1 MILRLLP
8 IWFICWTDGYQ
19 GKHGNIDTPPSQSNS
34 HLKAMEKCKENDKKL
49 DIAFV
54 LDCTSSMFKTN
65 QAITEKIKFLMDQ
78 LRSKTKAGVRK
89 AVITYLD
96 MAVGTP
102 DRFHILPF
110 DNDPQQVITHIKKWC
125 LVAKW
130 TYRTDL
136 PEDVTGALD
145 QANKLPWEAA
155 NRVIFHI
162 TDAPGHHRKFGT
174 SHFPDANKETHIQR
188 RFHEK

>member
-1 MILRLLP
+1 
-8 IWFICWTDGYQ
+8 
-19 GKHGNIDTPPSQSNS
+19 
-34 HLKAMEKCKENDKKL
+34 
-49 DIAFV
+49 
-54 LDCTSSMFKTN
+54 
-65 QAITEKIKFLMDQ
+65 MDQ

-110 DNDPQQVITHIKKWC
+110 DNDPQQVITHIKKRC

-155 NRVIFHI
+155 NRVISPI